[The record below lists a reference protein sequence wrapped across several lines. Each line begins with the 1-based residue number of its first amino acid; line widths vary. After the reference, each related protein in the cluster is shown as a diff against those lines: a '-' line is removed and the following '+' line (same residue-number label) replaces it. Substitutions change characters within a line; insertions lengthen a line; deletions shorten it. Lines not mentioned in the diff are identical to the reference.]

1 MNKKHKSVKVALYSL
16 GCKLNQA
23 SYHSTDATL
32 KGGLITGGRSL
43 ESKDLELH
51 IIVLCWVIPPMYCD
65 FL

>member
-32 KGGLITGGRSL
+32 KGGLITGGQVIGKQRFGAAHYSAL
-43 ESKDLELH
+43 LGYSPD
-51 IIVLCWVIPPMYCD
+51 VL
-65 FL
+65 